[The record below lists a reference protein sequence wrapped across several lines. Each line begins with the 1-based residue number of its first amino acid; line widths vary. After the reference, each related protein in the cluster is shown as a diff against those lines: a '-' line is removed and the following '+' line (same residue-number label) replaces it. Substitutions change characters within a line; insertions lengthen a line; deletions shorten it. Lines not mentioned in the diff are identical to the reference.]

1 MAATLSFAKTS
12 PKVRRFSYPE
22 NAILCSPPHFAC
34 REWLKLF
41 ISHQQNKVA
50 VLYTSLPQ
58 QCNQPAHSTTPPM
71 LWTTTPMSCLQ
82 LEGSR
87 LGEGCSAHWPGSMSH
102 WTQWDMIWFIRF
114 VYCFILLPLE
124 NSLSVSP
131 SLYSCNDL
139 CTNKYVLHMRE
150 HFLSSA
156 LRVASATCSSVLRK
170 SKLLLSSPFL
180 HQLWFCKPCKHSIKT
195 SAEKLKDVSLPLSGC
210 CHDYL

>member
-1 MAATLSFAKTS
+1 MPAESKSPSRTFWVVLSVILICGIICIAVAATLSFAKTS

-102 WTQWDMIWFIRF
+102 
-114 VYCFILLPLE
+114 
-124 NSLSVSP
+124 
-131 SLYSCNDL
+131 
-139 CTNKYVLHMRE
+139 
-150 HFLSSA
+150 
-156 LRVASATCSSVLRK
+156 
-170 SKLLLSSPFL
+170 
-180 HQLWFCKPCKHSIKT
+180 
-195 SAEKLKDVSLPLSGC
+195 
-210 CHDYL
+210 